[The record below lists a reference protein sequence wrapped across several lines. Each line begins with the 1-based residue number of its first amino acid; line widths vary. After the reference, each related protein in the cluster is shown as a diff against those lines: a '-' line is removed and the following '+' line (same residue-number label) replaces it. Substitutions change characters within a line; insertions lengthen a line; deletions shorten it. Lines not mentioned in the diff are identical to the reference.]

1 MSPILPVARH
11 SRDDDDD
18 DTVPVPVPRHRAIEP
33 SILESAPSGARR
45 LNRDARRLYSGEI
58 SLYRET
64 SASRGTKRRLQLV
77 NFLIS
82 SLRPF
87 GIDARRRMT
96 RAVRGDESRT
106 RCSRERGRR

>member
-11 SRDDDDD
+11 LRDDDDD
-18 DTVPVPVPRHRAIEP
+18 DTVPVPRHRAIEP

-64 SASRGTKRRLQLV
+64 SASRRTKRRLQPV

-87 GIDARRRMT
+87 GIDARRMT

>member
-18 DTVPVPVPRHRAIEP
+18 DTVPVPVPRHRATEP

-58 SLYRET
+58 SPYRET
-64 SASRGTKRRLQLV
+64 STSRRTKRRLQLV

-87 GIDARRRMT
+87 GIDTRRMT
-96 RAVRGDESRT
+96 RAGA
-106 RCSRERGRR
+106 RR

>member
-33 SILESAPSGARR
+33 SILESCTESGARR

-64 SASRGTKRRLQLV
+64 SASRGTKRRLRPV
-77 NFLIS
+77 NFLHFLPTS
-82 SLRPF
+82 VRHRCEEN
-87 GIDARRRMT
+87 DARGARR
-96 RAVRGDESRT
+96 
-106 RCSRERGRR
+106 